1 MSRSFTI
8 RLALPPD
15 WYVLDRDD
23 PDAWMTRFTEGTRT
37 GPDDDVDAELDELLD
52 TYGLVDVTGAVE
64 SVVHKPRGSTGV
76 RAVLIG
82 YASPRR
88 SLLRS
93 GVAAL
98 AAPLAGDLRRRGTGA
113 VESRPTTLPSGPA
126 VRLRAVATDELGRL
140 REQVVH
146 VVRPPRTPGAIV
158 LRMQW
163 QPGRPDADALAAMA
177 DRIATDALMETW

>member
-8 RLALPPD
+8 RLALPPG
-15 WYVLDRDD
+15 WYVLGRDD
-23 PDAWMTRFTEGTRT
+23 PDAWMAQFTEETRA
-37 GPDDDVDAELDELLD
+37 GLDDDVEAELDELLD
-52 TYGLVDVTGAVE
+52 TYGLVWVTGAVE
-64 SVVHKPRGSTGV
+64 SVVHKPRGTSGV

-82 YASPRR
+82 YASGRR
-88 SLLRS
+88 SFLRR
-93 GVAAL
+93 GIAAF
-98 AAPLAGDLRRRGTGA
+98 AAPLARDLRRSGDGT
-113 VESRPTTLPSGPA
+113 VETTPVTLPSGPA

-146 VVRPPRTPGAIV
+146 VVRPPRSPGAIV

-177 DRIATDALMETW
+177 DRIAADALMEIW